1 MPKTITEQE
10 IKKYFKKRKADSHKG
25 DNGTALII
33 GGSTDLIGA
42 PALAGMSTMACLR
55 AVIDLCYV
63 AAPEKAGLLI
73 NGFAPDLMVKKLKG
87 DYFTK
92 KHLKHVL
99 VLEKKA
105 DVVLIGPGIGLEKQT
120 ISFVKEFVKKSKK
133 PIIIDADAIKACAKM
148 KFNGAVLLTPHK
160 KEFELFSGKKLFEKT
175 LTEKI
180 SIVNM
185 IALKHKCIILLK
197 GKTDIIS
204 NGKQVVLN
212 KTGNAGMTV
221 GGTGDSLA
229 GLCTGFTAQGLNLF
243 DSAKASAFVNG
254 KIGDK
259 LYKKMGYSF
268 IASEFAKEIPFW
280 IKNIIK

>member
-10 IKKYFKKRKADSHKG
+10 IKKFFKKRKTDSHKG
-25 DNGTALII
+25 DNGKALII

-42 PALAGMSTMACLR
+42 PALAGMATMACLR
-55 AVIDLCYV
+55 TGIDLCTV
-63 AAPEKAGLLI
+63 IAPEKAGLII
-73 NGFAPDLMVKKLKG
+73 NGFAPDLIVKKVKG
-87 DYFTK
+87 DFFTK
-92 KHLKHVL
+92 KHLNKIIAI
-99 VLEKKA
+99 EKKS
-105 DVVLIGPGIGLEKQT
+105 DVVLIGPGIGQEKQT
-120 ISFVKEFVKKSKK
+120 ITFVKEFIKKSKK
-133 PIIIDADAIKACAKM
+133 PIIIDADAIKACVKM
-148 KFNGAVLLTPHK
+148 KFNGAVLLTPHE
-160 KEFELFSGKKLFEKT
+160 KEFEIFSGKKLFGKT

-180 SIVNM
+180 SIVNT

-204 NGKQVVLN
+204 NGKQFVLN

-229 GLCTGFTAQGLNLF
+229 GLCTGFTAQGLSLF
-243 DSAKASAFVNG
+243 DSAQASAFVNG

-268 IASEFAKEIPFW
+268 IASDFAKEIPFW
-280 IKNIIK
+280 IKKIVK